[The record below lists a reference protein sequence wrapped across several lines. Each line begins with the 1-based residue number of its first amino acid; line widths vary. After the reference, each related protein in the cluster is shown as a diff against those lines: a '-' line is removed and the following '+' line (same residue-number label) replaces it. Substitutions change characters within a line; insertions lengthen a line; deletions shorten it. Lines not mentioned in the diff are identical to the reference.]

1 MNQQE
6 RIEAVKA
13 TIRKHKV
20 ENQEEFAEKFKEDHG
35 KKIVQATISRT
46 FKELKIKKGSD
57 GYYDFEEEQ
66 RKKEEEIKLKE
77 FLKEVSVRCHG
88 GDLYILSTEDGHAGA
103 VGARLKKVYG
113 DQIIG
118 TIAQNNNLLLM
129 AEESF
134 EDTLEALLPNQN
146 VRNAKIPITTE
157 D

>member
-66 RKKEEEIKLKE
+66 RKKEEEIKLKD
-77 FLKEVSVRCHG
+77 FLKKVSVRCHG